1 MIKQTLPEG
10 LQWQGRRTTGGIYLL
25 PDRAR
30 LFDTTLRDGAQ
41 TEGVCFSNEDK
52 LEILERLDAFGID
65 FIEGGYPASNPK
77 DRAFFQAARRV
88 ELRNS
93 KLVAFG
99 ATHRS
104 GVRPE
109 EDKGMDALLEAGTE
123 WVCVFGKAWDL
134 HVEKAL
140 QVPLEENLRIV
151 RDTVAYL
158 KGKGRSVIFDA
169 EHFFDGYQHN
179 AEYAMGV
186 LHEAEDA
193 GADWL
198 CLCDTNGGA
207 FPSLVGK
214 VVSRVREEM
223 RAPLGI
229 HAHNDGELAVGNS
242 LAAVEAG
249 AAMVQGTINGLGE
262 RCGNANLCS
271 IIPNLMLKMGVRTGI
286 SDLSQLTKLSH
297 FVAEM
302 ANVAP
307 DPRAPFV
314 GKSAFAHKGG
324 IHVSAVL
331 KDPRTYEHVDP
342 ALVGNQRRVLVSEL
356 SGVSNIIA
364 KAEELGIGTER
375 DVGRLVLERM
385 KELEAEGFQYEAAE
399 ASLELLIRKLK
410 GQSTSPFKLEGF
422 RTFMDVTGDVMT
434 SEASVRVVDSDG
446 TLEHTAADGNGPVNA
461 LDRALRK
468 ALERFYPVLKEVRL
482 IDYKVRVIDG
492 KEGTAAK
499 VRVLITSTDGKQS
512 WTTIGVSG
520 NIIEASLMALIDSIE
535 YKLMRAGV
543 NGTGGSL
550 NCQ

>member
-1 MIKQTLPEG
+1 MPT
-10 LQWQGRRTTGGIYLL
+10 
-25 PDRAR
+25 RASI
-30 LFDTTLRDGAQ
+30 FDTTLRDGAQ
-41 TEGVCFSNEDK
+41 TEGVSFSTEDK

-65 FIEGGYPASNPK
+65 FIEGGYPGSNPK
-77 DRAFFQAARRV
+77 DKAFFKAAQKVSLQR
-88 ELRNS
+88 S

-99 ATHRS
+99 STHRPGQAPS
-104 GVRPE
+104 
-109 EDKGMDALLEAGTE
+109 EDRGMKALLEAGTE
-123 WVCVFGKAWDL
+123 WVCVFGKSWDL

-151 RDTVAYL
+151 HGTVAYL
-158 KGKGRSVIFDA
+158 KRRGRRVIFDA
-169 EHFFDGYQHN
+169 EHFFDGYRHN
-179 AEYAMGV
+179 PEYA
-186 LHEAEDA
+186 LQALREAEGA
-193 GADWL
+193 GADWI

-207 FPSLVGK
+207 FPSQVHDVIRNVRKTVK
-214 VVSRVREEM
+214 V
-223 RAPLGI
+223 PLGI

-249 AAMVQGTINGLGE
+249 AEMVQGTVNGLGE

-271 IIPNLMLKMGVRTGI
+271 IIPNLMIKMGVKTNVEHL
-286 SDLSQLTKLSH
+286 DHLTKLSN

-302 ANVAP
+302 ANVSP
-307 DPRAPFV
+307 NPRASYV

-331 KDPRTYEHVDP
+331 KDARTYEHVDP
-342 ALVGNQRRVLVSEL
+342 TLVGNQRRILVSEL
-356 SGVSNIIA
+356 SGVSNIMA
-364 KAEELGIGTER
+364 KAGELGIDTEK
-375 DVGRLVLERM
+375 DGGRSILERM
-385 KELEAEGFQYEAAE
+385 KELEAQGFQYEAAE

-410 GQSTSPFKLEGF
+410 GQNTSPFRLEGF
-422 RTFMDVTGDVMT
+422 RTFMDVAGNVMT

-446 TLEHTAADGNGPVNA
+446 TMEHTAADGNGPVNA

-492 KEGTAAK
+492 KEATAAK
-499 VRVLITSTDGKQS
+499 VRVLITSTDGAQT

-543 NGTGGSL
+543 SNGVSL
-550 NCQ
+550 N

>member
-1 MIKQTLPEG
+1 MPTRVSI
-10 LQWQGRRTTGGIYLL
+10 
-25 PDRAR
+25 
-30 LFDTTLRDGAQ
+30 FDTTLRDGAQ
-41 TEGVCFSNEDK
+41 TEGVSFSTEDK
-52 LEILERLDAFGID
+52 LEILERLDSFGVD

-77 DRAFFQAARRV
+77 DQAFFKAAQR
-88 ELRNS
+88 LKLKKA

-99 ATHRS
+99 STHRP
-104 GVRPE
+104 GAVPE
-109 EDKGMDALLEAGTE
+109 NDNGLSALLDTNTE
-123 WVCVFGKAWDL
+123 WVCVFGKSWDL
-134 HVEKAL
+134 HAEKAL
-140 QVPLEENLRIV
+140 SVSLDENLRIV
-151 RDTVAYL
+151 HDTVAYL
-158 KGKGRSVIFDA
+158 KGKGRRVIFDA
-169 EHFFDGYQHN
+169 EHFFDGYRN
-179 AEYAMGV
+179 NPRYAMKV
-186 LHEAEDA
+186 LHAAEDA

-198 CLCDTNGGA
+198 CLCDTNGGC
-207 FPSLVGK
+207 FPSLVGE
-214 VVSRVREEM
+214 VVRQVREEM
-223 RAPLGI
+223 NTPLGI

-249 AAMVQGTINGLGE
+249 ASMVQGTMNGLGE

-271 IIPNLMLKMGVRTGI
+271 IIPNLMLKMNVGTGI
-286 SDLSQLTKLSH
+286 TNLEQLSKLSH
-297 FVAEM
+297 YVAEM

-307 DPRAPFV
+307 DPRAPYV
-314 GKSAFAHKGG
+314 GRSAFAHKGG

-331 KDPRTYEHVDP
+331 KDSRTYEHVAP
-342 ALVGNQRRVLVSEL
+342 ELVGNQRRILVSEL
-356 SGVSNIIA
+356 SGVSNILA
-364 KAEELGIGTER
+364 KAEELGIDTEK
-375 DVGRLVLERM
+375 DGGRSILQRM
-385 KELEAEGFQYEAAE
+385 KELEAEGFQYEVAE

-410 GQSTSPFKLEGF
+410 GQRTSPFRLEGF

-492 KEGTAAK
+492 KEATAAK
-499 VRVLITSTDGKQS
+499 VRVLITSTDGAQT

-535 YKLMRAGV
+535 YKLIKSGI
-543 NGTGGSL
+543 NGNGATL

>member
-1 MIKQTLPEG
+1 MRHTLPEVSTC
-10 LQWQGRRTTGGIYLL
+10 QRDQKTGGIYLL
-25 PDRAR
+25 PARASI
-30 LFDTTLRDGAQ
+30 FDTTLRDGAQ
-41 TEGVCFSNEDK
+41 TEGVSFSTEDK

-77 DRAFFQAARRV
+77 DKAFFKAARDL
-88 ELRNS
+88 ELKNG

-99 ATHRS
+99 ATHRP
-104 GVRPE
+104 GMRPE
-109 EDKGMDALLEAGTE
+109 QDKGMEALLETGTE
-123 WVCVFGKAWDL
+123 WISVFGKSWDL
-134 HVEKAL
+134 HVQKAL

-151 RDTVAYL
+151 HDTVAYL
-158 KGKGRSVIFDA
+158 KGKGRRVIFDA
-169 EHFFDGYQHN
+169 EHFFDGYREN
-179 AEYAMGV
+179 PDYAMKV

-193 GADWL
+193 GADWI

-214 VVSRVREEM
+214 VVSRIRQDIKV
-223 RAPLGI
+223 PLGV

-242 LAAVEAG
+242 LAAIEAG
-249 AAMVQGTINGLGE
+249 ASMVQGTMNGLGE

-271 IIPNLMLKMGVRTGI
+271 IIPNLMLKMNVETGI
-286 SDLSQLTKLSH
+286 KNLDQLTAISH

-302 ANVAP
+302 ANVSP
-307 DPRAPFV
+307 DPRAAYV

-331 KDPRTYEHVDP
+331 KDPRTYEHVEP
-342 ALVGNQRRVLVSEL
+342 ELVGNQRRILVSEL
-356 SGVSNIIA
+356 SGVSNIMA
-364 KAEELGIGTER
+364 KAGEMGIDTEK
-375 DVGRLVLERM
+375 DGGRSILDLM
-385 KELEAEGFQYEAAE
+385 KRREADGFHYEAAE
-399 ASLELLIRKLK
+399 ASLELLMRKFK
-410 GQSTSPFKLEGF
+410 GEKTSPFKLEGF

-492 KEGTAAK
+492 KEATAAK
-499 VRVLITSTDGKQS
+499 VRVLITSTDGAHT

-535 YKLMRAGV
+535 YKLMRSGV
-543 NGTGGSL
+543 NGNGVSL

>member
-1 MIKQTLPEG
+1 MPA
-10 LQWQGRRTTGGIYLL
+10 
-25 PDRAR
+25 RASI
-30 LFDTTLRDGAQ
+30 FDTTLRDGAQ
-41 TEGVCFSNEDK
+41 TEGVSFSTEDK
-52 LEILERLDAFGID
+52 LEILERLDVFGID

-77 DRAFFQAARRV
+77 DKAFFKAAQKV
-88 ELRNS
+88 KLKQG

-99 ATHRS
+99 STHRP

-109 EDKGMDALLEAGTE
+109 NDKGMEALIETKTE
-123 WVCVFGKAWDL
+123 WVCVFGKSWDL
-134 HVEKAL
+134 HAEKAL
-140 QVPLEENLRIV
+140 QVSLDENLRIV
-151 RDTVAYL
+151 HDTVAFL
-158 KGKGRSVIFDA
+158 KKKGRRVIFDA
-169 EHFFDGYQHN
+169 EHFFDGYRN
-179 AEYAMGV
+179 NPEYAMKV
-186 LHEAEDA
+186 LHQAEDA
-193 GADWL
+193 GADWI

-207 FPSLVGK
+207 FPSLVGE
-214 VVSRVREEM
+214 VVSMVRKEI
-223 RAPLGI
+223 RTPLGV
-229 HAHNDGELAVGNS
+229 HAHNDGELAIGNS

-249 AAMVQGTINGLGE
+249 ASMVQGTINGLGE

-271 IIPNLMLKMGVRTGI
+271 IIPNLMLKMKVETGVKNLEQ
-286 SDLSQLTKLSH
+286 LSKLSH

-302 ANVAP
+302 ANVSP
-307 DPRAPFV
+307 DPRAPYV

-331 KDPRTYEHVDP
+331 KDSRTYEHVEP
-342 ALVGNQRRVLVSEL
+342 ELVGNQRRILVSEL
-356 SGVSNIIA
+356 SGVSNIMA
-364 KAEELGIGTER
+364 KAGEMGIDTEKDGGRSILEL
-375 DVGRLVLERM
+375 M
-385 KELEAEGFQYEAAE
+385 KRREAEGFQYEVAE

-410 GQSTSPFKLEGF
+410 GENTSPFRLEGF

-446 TLEHTAADGNGPVNA
+446 TMEHTAADGNGPVNA

-492 KEGTAAK
+492 KEATAAK
-499 VRVLITSTDGKQS
+499 VRVLITSTDGNQT

-543 NGTGGSL
+543 NGNGVSL

>member
-1 MIKQTLPEG
+1 MPA
-10 LQWQGRRTTGGIYLL
+10 
-25 PDRAR
+25 RASI
-30 LFDTTLRDGAQ
+30 FDTTLRDGAQ
-41 TEGVCFSNEDK
+41 TEGVSFSTEDK
-52 LEILERLDAFGID
+52 LEILDRLDAFGID

-77 DRAFFQAARRV
+77 DKAFFKAAQKV
-88 ELRNS
+88 KLKNG

-99 ATHRS
+99 ATHKP

-109 EDKGMDALLEAGTE
+109 HDKGMEALIETKTE
-123 WVCVFGKAWDL
+123 WVSVFGKSWDL

-140 QVPLEENLRIV
+140 QVSLDENLRIV
-151 RDTVAYL
+151 HDTVAFL
-158 KGKGRSVIFDA
+158 TNKGRRVIFDA
-169 EHFFDGYQHN
+169 EHFFDGYRN
-179 AEYAMGV
+179 NPDYAMKV

-193 GADWL
+193 GAEWI

-207 FPSLVGK
+207 FPSLVGE
-214 VVSRVREEM
+214 VVSRVRQEM
-223 RAPLGI
+223 KVPLGV

-249 AAMVQGTINGLGE
+249 ASMVQGTINGLGE

-271 IIPNLMLKMGVRTGI
+271 VIPNLVLKMKVETGVKNL
-286 SDLSQLTKLSH
+286 DQLSKLSH

-302 ANVAP
+302 ANVSP
-307 DPRAPFV
+307 DPRAPYV

-331 KDPRTYEHVDP
+331 KDSRTYEHVEP
-342 ALVGNQRRVLVSEL
+342 ELVGNQRRILVSEL
-356 SGVSNIIA
+356 SGVSNIMA
-364 KAEELGIGTER
+364 KAGEMGIDTEKDGGRSILEL
-375 DVGRLVLERM
+375 M
-385 KELEAEGFQYEAAE
+385 KHREAEGFQYEAAE

-410 GQSTSPFKLEGF
+410 GENTSPFRLEGF

-446 TLEHTAADGNGPVNA
+446 TMEHTAADGNGPVNA

-492 KEGTAAK
+492 KEATAAK
-499 VRVLITSTDGKQS
+499 VRVLITSTDGNQT

-543 NGTGGSL
+543 NGNGVSL

>member
-1 MIKQTLPEG
+1 MPA
-10 LQWQGRRTTGGIYLL
+10 
-25 PDRAR
+25 RASI
-30 LFDTTLRDGAQ
+30 FDTTLRDGAQ
-41 TEGVCFSNEDK
+41 TEGVSFSTEDK

-65 FIEGGYPASNPK
+65 FVEGGYPASNPK
-77 DRAFFQAARRV
+77 DKAFFKAAHKV
-88 ELRNS
+88 KLKNA

-99 ATHRS
+99 ATHRP

-109 EDKGMDALLEAGTE
+109 QDKGMEALLDAKTE
-123 WVCVFGKAWDL
+123 WVSVFGKSWDL

-140 QVPLEENLRIV
+140 QVSLEENLRIV
-151 RDTVAYL
+151 QDTVSFL
-158 KGKGRSVIFDA
+158 KKKGRRVIFDA
-169 EHFFDGYQHN
+169 EHFFDGYRN
-179 AEYAMGV
+179 NPDYAMKV
-186 LHEAEDA
+186 LHVAEDA
-193 GADWL
+193 GAEWL

-207 FPSLVGK
+207 FPSLVGE
-214 VVSRVREEM
+214 VVSRVRQEM
-223 RAPLGI
+223 KVPIGV
-229 HAHNDGELAVGNS
+229 HAHNDGELAAGNS

-249 AAMVQGTINGLGE
+249 ASMVQGTINGLGE

-271 IIPNLMLKMGVRTGI
+271 IIPNLMLKMKVETGVKNL
-286 SDLSQLTKLSH
+286 DQLSKLSH

-302 ANVAP
+302 ANVSP
-307 DPRAPFV
+307 DPRAPYV

-331 KDPRTYEHVDP
+331 KDSRTYEHVEP
-342 ALVGNQRRVLVSEL
+342 ELVGNQRRILVSEL
-356 SGVSNIIA
+356 SGVSNIMA
-364 KAEELGIGTER
+364 KAGEMGIDTEKDGGRSILEL
-375 DVGRLVLERM
+375 M
-385 KELEAEGFQYEAAE
+385 KRREAEGFQYEAAE

-410 GQSTSPFKLEGF
+410 GENTSPFRLEGF

-446 TLEHTAADGNGPVNA
+446 TMEHTAADGNGPVNA

-492 KEGTAAK
+492 KEATAAK
-499 VRVLITSTDGKQS
+499 VRVLITSTDGNQT

-520 NIIEASLMALIDSIE
+520 NIIEASLMALTDSID

-543 NGTGGSL
+543 NGNGVSL